1 MDEATPYALH
11 AQAAR
16 RALADSGLDRALI
29 DGLASAGLGTLA
41 PVEVAEYLGLRPT
54 WVDSTS
60 VGGATWEVMAAHAAD
75 AIAQRRANAVL
86 LVYGSTARA
95 DIKARRRTSDLSFGA
110 RGPLQFEVPYGH
122 TLIAKYAMAARRHM
136 HQYGTTLEQL
146 AQVAVQA
153 RANAAANPDALY
165 REPITVEDVLSGP
178 MIADPFTKLHCCV
191 RSDGGCAVLLV
202 GEEYVP
208 DLARHPVWVLG
219 AGTAVSHTTMSEW
232 EDFTVSPAAVSGRAA
247 FERAGVTPRDIDLAE
262 IYDAFTYM
270 TLVTLE
276 DLGFC
281 AKGEGGAFVAEGRL
295 LRDGSLPVNTD
306 GGGLSACHP
315 GMRGLFLLVEAVRQ
329 LRGEADEARAV
340 GGADEARAVGGAD
353 EARAVGEADETC
365 AVGEAD
371 EVRAVG
377 GADEVRAAGE
387 ADEVRAAGEADE
399 VRAVGE
405 ADEVRAAGEADEAG
419 VAGAT
424 GAAAGGRQVRRADG
438 SLPELAVASGT
449 GGWFCSSGTVVLG
462 RG

>member
-1 MDEATPYALH
+1 MAAAALHTTARTAAHRTGRRGVAVAGVALSDTGRVDDATPYALH

-16 RALADSGLDRALI
+16 RALADAGLERSAI
-29 DGLASAGLGTLA
+29 DGFASAGLGTLA
-41 PVEVAEYLGLRPT
+41 PAEVAEYLGLRPT

-60 VGGATWEVMAAHAAD
+60 VGGSTWEVMAAHAAD
-75 AIAQRRANAVL
+75 AIAAGHAEAVL

-95 DIKARRRTSDLSFGA
+95 DLKAGRRTANLSFGA

-146 AQVAVQA
+146 AEVAVQA
-153 RANAAANPDALY
+153 RANAAANPDAMY
-165 REPITVEDVLSGP
+165 RAPLTVDDVLAGP

-202 GEEYVP
+202 AEDRVP
-208 DLARHPVWVLG
+208 DLARPPVWVLG
-219 AGTAVSHTTMSEW
+219 SGTAVSHTTMSEW
-232 EDFTVSPAAVSGRAA
+232 DDFTVSPAAVSGRDA
-247 FERAGVTPRDIDLAE
+247 FGRAGVRPDEIDVAE

-281 AKGEGGAFVAEGRL
+281 AKGEGGDFVTGGRL
-295 LRDGSLPVNTD
+295 TLKGGLPTNTD

-329 LRGEADEARAV
+329 LRGEA
-340 GGADEARAVGGAD
+340 
-353 EARAVGEADETC
+353 GE
-365 AVGEAD
+365 
-371 EVRAVG
+371 
-377 GADEVRAAGE
+377 
-387 ADEVRAAGEADE
+387 
-399 VRAVGE
+399 
-405 ADEVRAAGEADEAG
+405 
-419 VAGAT
+419 
-424 GAAAGGRQVRRADG
+424 GRQAPGKDG
-438 SLPELAVASGT
+438 GLPRLAVASGT

-462 RG
+462 RD